1 MLRQLGGNSGRKRT
15 FLTKVVPVL
24 PLPVGDE
31 GTVEPDE
38 STFEGSYVA
47 VSGRPGSR
55 TVHVV
60 NGRGGVN
67 LAGTGTVMFC
77 RFKQR
82 CGALNFFFKIDQYKK
97 PDIDNSIICLQYRER
112 MEFI

>member
-1 MLRQLGGNSGRKRT
+1 MRLPNTGNVIFYMLNRRLRRLLRALGSSGRKRP
-15 FLTKVVPVL
+15 FLTQTVPIL
-24 PLPVGDE
+24 PLPEGD
-31 GTVEPDE
+31 GKGLKPDE

-67 LAGTGTVMFC
+67 LAGTGTK
-77 RFKQR
+77 FK
-82 CGALNFFFKIDQYKK
+82 
-97 PDIDNSIICLQYRER
+97 
-112 MEFI
+112 